1 MARTIQIRR
10 NGTGKASPFK
20 PRNILVFEVLSHA
33 LRALSLAL
41 FIVASGRDQKHCT
54 SAIAIGYAFLL
65 GLFRVVVRGDTR
77 PMLLHQMTT
86 IILSTLS
93 LTAAAELLPLVVIG
107 TKYRPDKISAF
118 AMASLACAVL
128 LAGFSPREWQPP
140 PVGLELPE
148 HLIPEPSPEETCS
161 WINANV
167 TFSSTDK
174 LVYKSLKNNL
184 TMSDMPKIP
193 WRYNPEHLR
202 RQFANIRKENKT
214 TGQTLMA
221 LLWPQL
227 LQCAFFATIFP
238 FFELLGPFSMNRLL
252 EYMQNP
258 DEAMVQPYIWLA
270 IGFGG
275 RILETIFTQKY
286 IALSRKIA
294 MYCKLMLTAEVFH
307 SSLGSRELEGNFLQ
321 DPKSEDGD
329 ESDEGAATGMLENL
343 ISTDIEAIVELRS
356 FFMPFAQIPC
366 GMLAT
371 LGLYAVIGWP
381 CFVGF
386 AITLLSAPVAGFLM
400 GRMNDLEEKLKTF
413 QDRRISMLSE
423 YLRSIKAIRYFGWE
437 DSIVTKVRQVR
448 ANEQRQNWNMAVLM
462 LVFEQIT
469 SVLPILSLLSIFGL
483 HVLVR
488 KLQMT
493 AAIAYTTVTLLENVR
508 QLLMWLAATAMMLPR
523 FLVAMRR
530 FNRFFNATS
539 PLDDYIDGPARIYNA
554 TFRRT
559 KAAEFRLRDIDLE
572 FVAHGLNT
580 ITGVSGSGKT
590 TLLLAMLGETV
601 REAGNVSRPKDA
613 AFASQTSW
621 LQSQSVRDNIVFADG
636 YDEARYSRVIKACCL
651 DVDFEELPNG
661 DRTEVGENGSALSGG
676 QRARVA
682 LARALF
688 SAASLLLLDDIFSA
702 LDTKTSSLL
711 WNRIFCSDLV
721 KNRTVILVT
730 QLGWVVKEAD
740 LNIVLENGRVQSTNQ
755 KLGYTRKPHD
765 VASVSLQENESQP
778 TTEDSV
784 AAPATPRED
793 AAGNQ
798 VDDEVEKTGVLDGI
812 PGKCQ
817 ANLPAINVLISFYST
832 SISIVLWWP
841 SRSHFNGRSTHH
853 AMRRPAW
860 RTSLA
865 LSLGRQSSGTHCVL
879 LGYLFRH

>member
-1 MARTIQIRR
+1 M
-10 NGTGKASPFK
+10 
-20 PRNILVFEVLSHA
+20 
-33 LRALSLAL
+33 
-41 FIVASGRDQKHCT
+41 ASGRDQKQCIN
-54 SAIAIGYAFLL
+54 SVAIGYAFLL

-77 PMLLHQMTT
+77 PMLLHQMT
-86 IILSTLS
+86 IVIMSTLF
-93 LTAAAELLPLVVIG
+93 LTSAAELLPLVVIG
-107 TKYRPDKISAF
+107 VKYRPDKVTAF
-118 AMASLACAVL
+118 AMASLACTVL
-128 LAGFSPREWQPP
+128 VAGFSPREWQPP

-161 WINANV
+161 WINANI

-174 LVYKSLKNNL
+174 LVYKSLKRNL

-202 RQFANIRKENKT
+202 RQFATLRKQKKT
-214 TGQTLMA
+214 TGRTLMA

-227 LQCAFFATIFP
+227 IQCVFFASIFP

-258 DEAMVQPYIWLA
+258 DEAVVQPYIWLA

-286 IALSRKIA
+286 IALSRKLA

-321 DPKSEDGD
+321 DPNSEGGD
-329 ESDEGAATGMLENL
+329 KVEEGAATGMLENL
-343 ISTDIEAIVELRS
+343 ISTDMESIVMLRV
-356 FFMPFAQIPC
+356 FVMPFAKIPC
-366 GMLAT
+366 GMLAV

-381 CFVGF
+381 CFIGF
-386 AITLLSAPVAGFLM
+386 AITLLSGPVAGFLV
-400 GRMNDLEEKLKTF
+400 GYMNDFEEKLKTF

-423 YLRSIKAIRYFGWE
+423 YLRSIKAIKYFGWE

-448 ANEQRQNWNMAVLM
+448 ANEQRQNWNIAVIS
-462 LVFEQIT
+462 LVFQQIT
-469 SVLPILSLLSIFGL
+469 SVLPIISLLSVFSL

-488 KLQMT
+488 KLEMT

-508 QLLMWLAATAMMLPR
+508 QLLMWLAGTAIMLPR
-523 FLVAMRR
+523 FFVAIRR

-539 PLDDYIDGPARIYNA
+539 PLDDCVDGPARIDNA

-559 KAAEFRLRDIDLE
+559 ATAEFRLYDIDIE
-572 FVAHGLNT
+572 FVANGLNT

-601 REAGNVSRPKDA
+601 KEAGSVSRPRDA

-621 LQSQSVRDNIVFADG
+621 LQSQSVRDNIVFASS
-636 YDEARYSRVIKACCL
+636 YDEARYNRVIKACCL

-688 SAASLLLLDDIFSA
+688 SVASLLLLDDIFSA
-702 LDTKTSSLL
+702 LDTKTSVLL
-711 WNRIFCSDLV
+711 WNRVFCSDLI

-740 LNIVLENGRVQSTNQ
+740 LSIVLDNGRIQSSEQN
-755 KLGYTRKPHD
+755 LGHIRKPHD
-765 VASVSLQENESQP
+765 VASVAAQESENRPASEG
-778 TTEDSV
+778 SV
-784 AAPATPRED
+784 AALATPTGA

-798 VDDEVEKTGVLDGI
+798 VDDEVEKTGALDGI
-812 PGKCQ
+812 PGMYQVDMRPIKM
-817 ANLPAINVLISFYST
+817 LIPFNSP
-832 SISIVLWWP
+832 SISIILWW
-841 SRSHFNGRSTHH
+841 STHSH
-853 AMRRPAW
+853 LYGAFAYRPMRRRAG
-860 RTSLA
+860 RQSLA
-865 LSLGRQSSGTHCVL
+865 LGLGRQSGRTHCVL
-879 LGYLFRH
+879 PRDLCGH